1 MGTTA
6 TFREE
11 SRDLAGQSEG
21 RKLIILANE
30 RTEAS
35 PDKSA

>member
-6 TFREE
+6 TLREE
-11 SRDLAGQSEG
+11 RRDLTGQSEG

-30 RTEAS
+30 KTEAS